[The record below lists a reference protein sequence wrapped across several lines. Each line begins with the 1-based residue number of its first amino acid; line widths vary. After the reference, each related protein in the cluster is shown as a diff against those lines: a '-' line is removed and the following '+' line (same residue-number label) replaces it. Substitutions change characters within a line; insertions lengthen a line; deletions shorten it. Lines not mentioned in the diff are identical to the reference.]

1 MTDSAIM
8 IKSAAI
14 KYQRK

>member
-1 MTDSAIM
+1 MTDSTIM